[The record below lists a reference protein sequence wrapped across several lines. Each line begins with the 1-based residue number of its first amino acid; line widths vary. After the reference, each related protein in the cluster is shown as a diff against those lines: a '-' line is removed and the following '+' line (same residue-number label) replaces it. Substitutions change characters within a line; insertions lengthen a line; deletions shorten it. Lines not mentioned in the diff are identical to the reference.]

1 MQASLKSTYII
12 LFTLLTICLTIG
24 FFFNSS
30 TQWLQE
36 LPLDL
41 AAEIIGILLVVFSI
55 DSVLDAEQEKERERR
70 EAVAFQQLH
79 RPLNRH
85 FLLLFS
91 LFKAAAAGKPERE
104 YQDMTD
110 FFDDFYYQQ
119 IAFLD
124 FSKKVSI
131 AKFGETT
138 WSSYIS
144 WECWQL
150 HETLNRTVEKYALV
164 LQPDTIDLIE
174 ELNNSPFI
182 WLTLQSARMYQIE
195 TRLPNHNQT
204 NEPLLLEKL
213 NSLGHK
219 EIYELVKEH
228 ITLFLSLIELYN
240 ENVAP
245 SDRLRWQSELWLEAS
260 TPPLGSG
267 RLEV

>member
-1 MQASLKSTYII
+1 MQGSLKSTYII
-12 LFTLLTICLTIG
+12 LFTLLFICLTIG

-30 TQWLQE
+30 KQWLQE

-41 AAEIIGILLVVFSI
+41 AAEIIGILLVIFSI
-55 DSVLDAEQEKERERR
+55 DLVLDAEQEKERQQRER
-70 EAVAFQQLH
+70 VAFQQL
-79 RPLNRH
+79 RRFLERH

-91 LFKAAAAGKPERE
+91 LFKAAVADHPQKH
-104 YQDMTD
+104 YQEFSE
-110 FFDDFYYQQ
+110 FFDDYYYEQ

-124 FSKKVSI
+124 FSKKISML
-131 AKFGETT
+131 KFGEMT

-150 HETLNRTVEKYALV
+150 HEALNRTVEKYALF

-195 TRLPNHNQT
+195 KMLPTSQE
-204 NEPLLLEKL
+204 EPLLLGKM
-213 NSLGHK
+213 NSLAHQ
-219 EIYELVKEH
+219 EIRNIVKEH
-228 ITLFLSLIELYN
+228 ITLFLNLIKLYN
-240 ENVAP
+240 EKV
-245 SDRLRWQSELWLEAS
+245 SEGDRLKMNDELWSQAS

-267 RLEV
+267 RLRVQ

>member
-12 LFTLLTICLTIG
+12 LFALLTIFLTIG

-30 TQWLQE
+30 KQWLQE

-55 DSVLDAEQEKERERR
+55 DSVLDAEQEKERQRR
-70 EAVAFQQLH
+70 EKVAFQQLR

-85 FLLLFS
+85 FLLFFS
-91 LFKAAAAGKPERE
+91 LFKAALAGQPERE
-104 YQDMTD
+104 YENVTD
-110 FFDDFYYQQ
+110 FFDDFFYEQ

-124 FSKKVSI
+124 FSKTVSI
-131 AKFGETT
+131 AKFGEMS

-150 HETLNRTVEKYALV
+150 HESLNRTVEKYALF

-182 WLTLQSARMYQIE
+182 WLTLQSARMYQVE
-195 TRLPNHNQT
+195 TRLPAQS
-204 NEPLLLEKL
+204 NESLGLDKI
-213 NSLGHK
+213 NSLGHQ
-219 EIYELVKEH
+219 EIYKLVKEH
-228 ITLFLSLIELYN
+228 ITLFLSLVELYN
-240 ENVAP
+240 EKVAP
-245 SDRLRWQSELWLEAS
+245 SDRLRWNSELWADAT
-260 TPPLGSG
+260 TPPIGSG
-267 RLEV
+267 RSPLQ

>member
-1 MQASLKSTYII
+1 MQGSLKSTYII

-55 DSVLDAEQEKERERR
+55 DSVLDAEQEKERQRR
-70 EAVAFQQLH
+70 EVVAFQQLR

-91 LFKAAAAGKPERE
+91 LFKAAAARKPEKE

-110 FFDDFYYQQ
+110 FFDDFYYEQ

-124 FSKKVSI
+124 FSKKVAI
-131 AKFGETT
+131 AKLGKMT

-182 WLTLQSARMYQIE
+182 WLTLQSARMYQME
-195 TRLPNHNQT
+195 TRLPHQT
-204 NEPLLLEKL
+204 DEPLLLGKL
-213 NSLGHK
+213 NSLGHQ
-219 EIYELVKEH
+219 EIRELVKEH

-240 ENVAP
+240 QKVTE
-245 SDRLRWQSELWLEAS
+245 SDRLRWHNELWSDTS

-267 RLEV
+267 RTGV